1 MQNKCASNMSM
12 CLNCKSGRHTL
23 CANYDPE
30 CYKPSCPCRC
40 KGKENI
46 IRTSTCRPK
55 KGKTKSMKQYLILLP
70 IDAVLFTL
78 IISLAWSDPVNG
90 LFWIIFFGL
99 IIMGSMAIGPFFIKN
114 ENERIREG
122 MQGLEI

>member
-1 MQNKCASNMSM
+1 
-12 CLNCKSGRHTL
+12 
-23 CANYDPE
+23 
-30 CYKPSCPCRC
+30 
-40 KGKENI
+40 
-46 IRTSTCRPK
+46 
-55 KGKTKSMKQYLILLP
+55 MKQYLILLP